1 MGQKA
6 PSSPAK
12 FVLVTLADTASA
24 GDWLAWPSVAY
35 LSETTQQD
43 RKTVL
48 SNLKKLELASL
59 IAEAGRTGRTGQV
72 TVWRLP
78 VVTPGKSPK
87 NGTLSTPPTVPD
99 FLGNSTVFPLKE
111 SQKRDTE
118 PVIEPIIEPK
128 KGDRTLEA
136 VKPAARKTA
145 ELTFA
150 EWVDDCRSRGEPR
163 FQEYEPLETW
173 IGAQKLPREWVVLWT
188 FAFEAN
194 QRASENPRRQKDWR
208 VTVMRYL
215 RNGWGPKLWR
225 RDMKSG
231 SWVLTDAGVTA
242 ALDHD
247 RGHLIGGNADP
258 FDGVQ

>member
-87 NGTLSTPPTVPD
+87 SGTLSTPPTVPD

-118 PVIEPIIEPK
+118 PVIEPVIEPE
-128 KGDRTLEA
+128 KGNRTPEA
-136 VKPAARKTA
+136 VKPTARKTP

-150 EWVDDCRSRGEPR
+150 EWVDGCRSRDEPR
-163 FQEYEPLETW
+163 FKDFEPLEKW
-173 IGAQKLPREWVVLWT
+173 VVAQKLSFDWVQLWLY
-188 FAFEAN
+188 AFDAN
-194 QRASENPRRQKDWR
+194 QRSCESPRRQKNWR
-208 VTVMRYL
+208 VTVLRYL

-225 RDMKSG
+225 RDREGG

-247 RGHLIGGNADP
+247 MGHLIGSKADP
-258 FDGVQ
+258 FEGAQ